1 MNKMSEELYIVGT
14 NKTDVTQRLFIRL
27 SNREIFFFGDDVVIL
42 PGILMPNYLL
52 FQRKGDEGDS
62 VIRELTLGKHNLR
75 MMVVEKVRDKGT
87 NKPIATFKYP
97 LSRLVTQTKMWDIK
111 DSSFWGEYRALDQQ
125 RIIIPTFPKIAEKVI
140 E

>member
-1 MNKMSEELYIVGT
+1 MSEELYIVGT
-14 NKTDVTQRLFIRL
+14 NKTDVTGRLFIRL
-27 SNREIFFFGDDVVIL
+27 SNREIFYFGDDVVIL

-62 VIRELTLGKHNLR
+62 VIRELTLGKHNSR

-87 NKPIATFKYP
+87 NKPVAVFKYP
-97 LSRLVTQTKMWDIK
+97 LSRLVTQTKMWDTK